1 MNGISAVIIAYNEEQ
16 HIDRCLASL
25 KGVVDEVVVY
35 DSGSRDATQYICRD
49 FGARLV
55 IGPWEGY
62 SNTKN
67 NANLLATHEYIL
79 SLDADEALSDEL
91 RESIL
96 KVKPNMNGAYEF
108 NRLNNYYGSWI
119 RYGGFYPDKKIRLFP
134 RREGRWEGQYVHE
147 EMILTPGTTI
157 HHLEGDLLHYTC
169 KDITEHVERIN
180 KYSELAA
187 REMMDGHRVPRL
199 WKILFSPPARFIKG
213 FFLKKGFLDGMPGFI
228 VNILSAYSVALR
240 YVKLWL
246 LKSQNPVL

>member
-1 MNGISAVIIAYNEEQ
+1 M
-16 HIDRCLASL
+16 
-25 KGVVDEVVVY
+25 
-35 DSGSRDATQYICRD
+35 
-49 FGARLV
+49 
-55 IGPWEGY
+55 
-62 SNTKN
+62 
-67 NANLLATHEYIL
+67 
-79 SLDADEALSDEL
+79 
-91 RESIL
+91 
-96 KVKPNMNGAYEF
+96 
-108 NRLNNYYGSWI
+108 
-119 RYGGFYPDKKIRLFP
+119 
-134 RREGRWEGQYVHE
+134 HE
-147 EMILTPGTTI
+147 EMILTLGTTI

-187 REMMDGHRVPRL
+187 REMMEGHRVPRL